1 MTATHTPPAT
11 GPEGSRSASDEVEVA
26 RGILGRVVADLTALR
41 PVTDRAVDSLLDQ
54 ALQLLA
60 HVAPRPAPPHGP
72 SSAGTDGDAAAT
84 TARLSPDSRAAAVLH
99 AADVDLRQAWTL
111 LLADGDHAV
120 HDVAAAAGVV
130 HNAWLSVDPHTIR

>member
-1 MTATHTPPAT
+1 M
-11 GPEGSRSASDEVEVA
+11 A

-72 SSAGTDGDAAAT
+72 SSAGTDGDAAPAERRPRDAAAT